1 MTKPSHKPKPRT
13 VEVVRSTYQPSK
25 RELEADARIPASF
38 DQAVKAL
45 TQPVKIRYIDR
56 PKRAG

>member
-1 MTKPSHKPKPRT
+1 MKRLKPKT
-13 VEVVRSTYQPSK
+13 VEVVRPTYQPSK
-25 RELEADARIPASF
+25 RELEADARVPAAF

-56 PKRAG
+56 PKRTSAS